1 MDRVWK
7 TGGNKKQKKVFEFL
21 FACAISTI
29 LLFQEASM
37 AAENSF
43 DIVSKIDMAEVTNAV
58 TQAMKEIGQRFDFK
72 GSKSNITQE
81 KDALVVVSD
90 DDYKLK
96 SVIDILQNKLVKRGV
111 PIKNVSY
118 GKVEAALAGTVRQ
131 RLALQQ
137 GIPTDKAKEIVK
149 AIKDSKIK
157 VQASIQADQVRVSGK
172 SRDDLQTVI
181 QLLKGKEFGIELQYD
196 NYRSA

>member
-1 MDRVWK
+1 
-7 TGGNKKQKKVFEFL
+7 
-21 FACAISTI
+21 
-29 LLFQEASM
+29 M

-43 DIVSKIDMAEVTNAV
+43 DVVSKIDMAEVTNAM

-81 KDALVVVSD
+81 KDALVIISD
-90 DDYKLK
+90 DEYKLK
-96 SVIDILQNKLVKRGV
+96 SVIDILQGKLVKRGV
-111 PIKNVSY
+111 PLKNLSY

-131 RLALQQ
+131 KITLQQ
-137 GIPTDKAKEIVK
+137 GIPIEKAKEIVK

-172 SRDDLQTVI
+172 DRDNLQTVI
-181 QLLKGKEFGIELQYD
+181 QLLKGKDFGVELQFD
-196 NYRSA
+196 NYRNT

>member
-1 MDRVWK
+1 
-7 TGGNKKQKKVFEFL
+7 
-21 FACAISTI
+21 
-29 LLFQEASM
+29 M

-43 DIVSKIDMAEVTNAV
+43 DIVSKVDMSEVTNAV
-58 TQAMKEIGQRFDFK
+58 TQSMKEIGQRFDFK

-81 KDALVVVSD
+81 KDALIVVSD
-90 DDYKLK
+90 DEYKLK
-96 SVIDILQNKLVKRGV
+96 SVIDILQSKLVKRGV

-118 GKVEAALAGTVRQ
+118 GKVEPALAGTVRQ
-131 RLALQQ
+131 RLLLQQ

-157 VQASIQADQVRVSGK
+157 VQASIQSDQVRVSGK

-181 QLLKGKEFGIELQYD
+181 QLLKGREFGIELQFE
-196 NYRSA
+196 NYRST